1 MAAVS
6 LSWQTGHYQ
15 SVNQLLRHHVLFI
28 VIPRLRLF
36 LKAARLISSN
46 SRQQVLA
53 L

>member
-15 SVNQLLRHHVLFI
+15 SVNQL
-28 VIPRLRLF
+28 PRLRLF
-36 LKAARLISSN
+36 LKTARLISSN